1 MYGLDVNFLKDR
13 AEQVTETQT
22 RSTPSYGG
30 TDSMTPLYAGIGV
43 GLLLPLLALGG
54 WWFLNNENQKLLA
67 QQAELTTKLDGLQA
81 KLKEVEAIYT
91 QTKQIDGVT
100 TNLVGVFDHIK
111 PWSAILQDVS
121 NRAPGG
127 VRLASVVQTED
138 VPPPT
143 PGAQPAPAAAGAS
156 PTGKVSTLLLSGSAD
171 NYDAVNDFLLT
182 LKSSPFIDPKTVTIQ
197 KASLVTDPTL
207 VKIETIA
214 PSQSAGGPQKLAPIV
229 EVKPPDVVAY
239 EIKAFLNNTPAPE
252 QLSQLE
258 SLGANGLVTRIQQ
271 LKDKGVIQ

>member
-13 AEQVTETQT
+13 GEQVTENQS
-22 RSTPSYGG
+22 RSTTSYGG
-30 TDSMTPLYAGIGV
+30 TESMTPLYAGIGL

-54 WWFLNNENQKLLA
+54 MFFLNNRNQELTT

-81 KLKEVEAIYT
+81 KLKEVDALYAK
-91 QTKQIDGVT
+91 TKQIDGVADS
-100 TNLVGVFDHIK
+100 LAKVFDYIK

-127 VRLASVVQTED
+127 VRLASVVQSDD
-138 VPPPT
+138 VPLPN
-143 PGAQPAPAAAGAS
+143 AQPAAVS
-156 PTGKVSTLLLSGSAD
+156 PTGKASAVLLSGSAEG
-171 NYDAVNDFLLT
+171 YDAVNDFLLT

-197 KASLVTDPTL
+197 KASLIADPTE

-214 PSQSAGGPQKLAPIV
+214 ASPTAGGPAKSPPIV
-229 EVKPPDVVAY
+229 EVKPPDVVSY
-239 EIKAFLNNTPAPE
+239 EIKALLNNTPAPE

-271 LKDKGVIQ
+271 LKDKGVIK

>member
-13 AEQVTETQT
+13 GEQVTETQT
-22 RSTPSYGG
+22 RSTTSYGG
-30 TDSMTPLYAGIGV
+30 TESMTPLYAGIGL

-54 WWFLNNENQKLLA
+54 WWFLNNENQKLVA
-67 QQAELTTKLDGLQA
+67 RQAELTTELEGLQA
-81 KLKEVEAIYT
+81 KRKEVDALYA

-100 TNLVGVFDHIK
+100 TSLVGVFDHIK

-127 VRLASVVQTED
+127 VRLASVLQSED
-138 VPPPT
+138 VPPPN
-143 PGAQPAPAAAGAS
+143 AQPAPGAS
-156 PTGKVSTLLLSGSAD
+156 PTGKASALLLSGSAD
-171 NYDAVNDFLLT
+171 GYDSVNDFLLT

-197 KASLVTDPTL
+197 KASLVTDPTE

-214 PSQSAGGPQKLAPIV
+214 ATPTAGGPAKSPPIV
-229 EVKPPDVVAY
+229 EVKSPDVVSY
-239 EIKAFLNNTPAPE
+239 EIKALLNNTPAPE